1 MSQVEIVKEE
11 SVTRRK
17 NHGKI
22 CHKKKKITEVSVTRR
37 KNHGKIFHKKIK
49 SWKNMSQKEKIMG

>member
-37 KNHGKIFHKKIK
+37 KN
-49 SWKNMSQKEKIMG
+49 